1 QLSMVSF
8 CHEDSAVVAQP
19 AGPGMLDDL
28 LRRPI
33 VETVVV
39 HRIENIDPAR
49 EMKRPGRGLRP
60 HLQVRRRRSCLTRAC
75 RVEMAAATGR
85 QKSHDNQAGNAS
97 SYASISTHAG
107 SPR

>member
-1 QLSMVSF
+1 MVSF
-8 CHEDSAVVAQP
+8 CDEDSAVVAHP

-28 LRRPI
+28 LRRPV
-33 VETVVV
+33 VETIVV
-39 HRIENIDPAR
+39 HRIENVDPAR
-49 EMKRPGRGLRP
+49 EMKRPGGGLRP
-60 HLQVRRRRSCLTRAC
+60 HLQVRRRRSCLARTC

-97 SYASISTHAG
+97 NYAPISTHAE